1 MKLEKFV
8 VASVE
13 CKESDGQSFSFGDW
27 GMKHP
32 HKFKEYFYT
41 ITSTDN
47 VIYKQLVYRKK
58 QKIKEGDT
66 IMCFYEDYLGSGE
79 KRIKYDRKY
88 LPQKYFCQI
97 DFDKLI
103 DQRIERCLENIK
115 FEEEEIARLEKLK

>member
-8 VASVE
+8 VAKVE
-13 CKESDGQSFSFGDW
+13 CKESNGESFSFRDW

-58 QKIKEGDT
+58 QKIKVGDT
-66 IMCFYEDYLGSGE
+66 IMCFYEDYLGNGE

-88 LPQKYFCQI
+88 LPQKYFCKI
-97 DFDKLI
+97 DFDNLI
-103 DQRIERCLENIK
+103 ESRIARCLESIE
-115 FEEEEIARLEKLK
+115 FEKQEIARLEKLK

>member
-13 CKESDGQSFSFGDW
+13 CKESDGESFSFGDW

-58 QKIKEGDT
+58 QKIKVGDT
-66 IMCFYEDYLGSGE
+66 IMCFYEDYLGNGE

-88 LPQKYFCQI
+88 LPQKYFCKI
-97 DFDKLI
+97 DFDNLI
-103 DQRIERCLENIK
+103 ESRIARCLESIE
-115 FEEEEIARLEKLK
+115 FEKQEIARLEKLK